1 MKIIK
6 QSIVAL
12 TLSVASSA
20 LTADVLGL
28 SASLAYWKPDNSGY
42 IKSGGDEIDVESDLG
57 LGEKESVIF
66 NASFEHFIP
75 LIPNVRV
82 QYFDMD
88 QVAYGAVD
96 SVDFDGETFDGRVQ
110 TSLDLT
116 NYDFTLYY
124 EILDNWVNLDVGLTV
139 KAFDGVLILREQDVD
154 VSGNYSTSKTDI
166 DNIFP
171 MLYGSASFEFPI
183 TSLSAGVEG
192 SAVTLGDD
200 TAYDVVARLRYQM
213 GFLGAEVGYRA
224 MGLTVDDVSGVDVD
238 TTIQGP
244 YLSALLL
251 F

>member
-6 QSIVAL
+6 QGIVAL
-12 TLSVASSA
+12 TLSVASTA

-28 SASLAYWKPDNSGY
+28 SASLAYWKPDNSGH
-42 IKSGGDEIDVESDLG
+42 IQSGGDKIDVESDLG

-66 NASFEHFIP
+66 NAAFEHFIP

-88 QVAYGAVD
+88 QVAYGSVD

-124 EILDNWVNLDVGLTV
+124 QVLDNWVNLDVGLTV
-139 KAFDGVLILREQDVD
+139 KAFDGVLILREQDAD
-154 VSGNYSTSKTDI
+154 SSGNYSSSKTDI
-166 DNIFP
+166 DNILP
-171 MLYGSASFEFPI
+171 MLYGSAAFEFA
-183 TSLSAGVEG
+183 SLSAGVEG
-192 SAVTLGDD
+192 SAVSLSGD
-200 TAYDVVARLRYQM
+200 TAYDLVARLRYQM
-213 GFLGAEVGYRA
+213 GFFGAEMGYRA
-224 MGLTVDDVSGVDVD
+224 MGLTVDDVSGIDVD